1 MRLKVN
7 KIFFVIS
14 IIVYISNY
22 ILTESFNIETYNT
35 LWSTIS
41 LTALFTPLC
50 IGCVINSIIYK
61 KKNSAWRFMFYYF
74 SFMSSLG
81 LLLIVILTSI
91 VLKNINDCLIILFIY
106 LLMCIISIIGY
117 FICKKIKSKNKGYF
131 IYFSVLFI
139 LSCVIHTILILTIV
153 I

>member
-1 MRLKVN
+1 MN

-35 LWSTIS
+35 LWSAIS

-61 KKNSAWRFMFYYF
+61 KK
-74 SFMSSLG
+74 
-81 LLLIVILTSI
+81 ILHGDLCFITFH
-91 VLKNINDCLIILFIY
+91 LCL
-106 LLMCIISIIGY
+106 
-117 FICKKIKSKNKGYF
+117 
-131 IYFSVLFI
+131 
-139 LSCVIHTILILTIV
+139 H
-153 I
+153 